1 VLALLL
7 VPLFLLAGC
16 TTSGEGQRKVSFSEC
31 GYPCLLLM
39 LDSSAEMGGDPTC
52 ISRKVSST
60 EVVGPVVQGSQGVS
74 GRWTERWTVDR
85 CGSPVP
91 YLLKFARAADGD
103 LDVTMELESL
113 TVETTTVPGA
123 TIADLV
129 LQRDALG
136 FLSQRDFSAAGP
148 EGTCDGRKVVNTEI
162 VQPLE
167 GAAVEGERPI
177 GGQWV
182 ERWTLR
188 RLYSGVRAPA
198 PSSAE
203 ADEKCGKPVRYLVR
217 FSTTPKG
224 TTFTVEQE
232 P

>member
-1 VLALLL
+1 MMDA
-7 VPLFLLAGC
+7 
-16 TTSGEGQRKVSFSEC
+16 SE
-31 GYPCLLLM
+31 
-39 LDSSAEMGGDPTC
+39 EMGGDPTC
-52 ISRKVSST
+52 ISRKVSTT
-60 EVVGPVVQGSQGVS
+60 EVVGPVVQGGQGAS

-91 YLLKFARAADGD
+91 YLVKFARAPDGD
-103 LDVTMELESL
+103 LDVTMELEPL
-113 TVETTTVPGA
+113 PIETTTVPGT
-123 TIADLV
+123 TIADLI

-148 EGTCDGRKVVNTEI
+148 EGTCDGRKVVNTEV

-188 RLYSGVRAPA
+188 RLRTGVRSAA
-198 PSSAE
+198 SSSTE
-203 ADEKCGKPVRYLVR
+203 TDDQCGMPVRYLVR
-217 FSTTPKG
+217 FSSTPKG

>member
-1 VLALLL
+1 
-7 VPLFLLAGC
+7 
-16 TTSGEGQRKVSFSEC
+16 
-31 GYPCLLLM
+31 
-39 LDSSAEMGGDPTC
+39 
-52 ISRKVSST
+52 
-60 EVVGPVVQGSQGVS
+60 VS

-91 YLLKFARAADGD
+91 YLVKFARAADGD
-103 LDVTMELESL
+103 LDVTMELEPL
-113 TVETTTVPGA
+113 AFDTTPVPGT
-123 TIADLV
+123 TIADLI

-136 FLSQRDFSAAGP
+136 FLSQRDFAAAGP
-148 EGTCDGRKVVNTEI
+148 GGTCDGRRVVNTEV

-167 GAAVEGERPI
+167 GAAVEGERSI

-188 RLYSGVRAPA
+188 RLYSGVTSAV
-198 PSSAE
+198 PSSTASSSTGP
-203 ADEKCGKPVRYLVR
+203 DDKCGIPVRYLVR